1 MEDHGQKKVEYTL
14 SHLGILRYFVI
25 WGILESVVYL
35 FTKGDRFKSLTIYL
49 ASFLML
55 TIIAYMYPTM
65 IDFL

>member
-1 MEDHGQKKVEYTL
+1 MTDHEQKKVEYTL

-25 WGILESVVYL
+25 WGILESVVFL

-49 ASFLML
+49 TSFLLL
-55 TIIAYMYPTM
+55 TIVAYMYPMM